1 MESIVG
7 YRFHPTDE
15 ELVDHYLRLKRL
27 GKDSEVRVIAE
38 VDICKWE
45 PSDLPRLSVIKS
57 DDQEW
62 FFFCRREL
70 KYSSSHRT
78 NRATKSGYWK
88 ATGNDRKIK
97 AKRTNKVIG
106 KKKTLVFHRG
116 RVPNGVGT
124 DWVIHE
130 YHSTSTLP
138 HEKDFVLCRLMK
150 KHDVRTDVST
160 CDEVEASSYPA
171 SDFESQAPDD
181 SIFELEA
188 DLEPFNL
195 VPMFQPTFQQKD
207 FEFELTVSNTQGSPF
222 IEPVSPN
229 SRNNEFNWIQFQSD
243 RDEQEEDT
251 TEFLNSVIVDP
262 DENSQEEI
270 RHFRDIR
277 SPESLQK
284 VYLCGG
290 PSSDT
295 DTDNAQAP
303 HDRLMGTSSLFNEH
317 VSPQEVWHQ
326 ALKLQSGTVSSSSAN
341 HDQYRSR
348 RSIFHHDDL
357 VNILRPSI
365 NRISRVR
372 PKSPA
377 KVRTST
383 PQHQHRLRQSAGQR
397 VAHRRVQLQYN
408 NSHRIVSHDKAKDAL
423 RDSITTSLPQKETS
437 IMDSDKE
444 QKMAQCTNTKKSDKS
459 TTLDS
464 AESDRKG
471 YFIFV
476 EASQQSHVSSPPLV
490 YLAKLLFGLFLFL
503 VIIREVVVYGM

>member
-7 YRFHPTDE
+7 FRFHPTDE

-27 GKDSEVRVIAE
+27 GKDSEVRAIAE

-45 PSDLPRLSVIKS
+45 PYDLPKLSVIKS

-106 KKKTLVFHRG
+106 KKKTLVFHIG

-130 YHSTSTLP
+130 YHSTSTHP
-138 HEKDFVLCRLMK
+138 HQKDFVLCRLMK
-150 KHDVRTDVST
+150 KHDEKTDVST

-171 SDFESQAPDD
+171 SDFESRAPND

-188 DLEPFNL
+188 DLEPF
-195 VPMFQPTFQQKD
+195 FQPTFQQEVFD
-207 FEFELTVSNTQGSPF
+207 FEEFTVSNTQGSPF
-222 IEPVSPN
+222 IDPLSPN
-229 SRNNEFNWIQFQSD
+229 SRNNELNWMQFQSD

-251 TEFLNSVIVDP
+251 EFLNSLIVDQ

-277 SPESLQK
+277 EPESLQK
-284 VYLCGG
+284 VYLYAGG

-295 DTDNAQAP
+295 DTDNAQSP
-303 HDRLMGTSSLFNEH
+303 CDRLMGTSSLFNEH
-317 VSPQEVWHQ
+317 VSPQEVRHQ

-348 RSIFHHDDL
+348 GSSFHHDDL
-357 VNILRPSI
+357 MNILRPSI
-365 NRISRVR
+365 NCLSRVR

-408 NSHRIVSHDKAKDAL
+408 NSHRIVSHDKAKDAS

-444 QKMAQCTNTKKSDKS
+444 QKMAQCTNTKKSLKS

-464 AESDRKG
+464 AGSDRKG

-503 VIIREVVVYGM
+503 VFIREVVVYGM